1 MLTRNQLERLRAASV
16 PPGSNRV
23 GLAISLAGVSQA
35 TVGEA
40 VGKPQPYVSDVVRG
54 RYRTITLLNALKF
67 ARYFGCGVE
76 DLFPDHA

>member
-1 MLTRNQLERLRAASV
+1 MLTQNQLERLRAASV

-54 RYRTITLLNALKF
+54 RYRTITLANAWRF
-67 ARYFGCGVE
+67 ARYFGCGLE
-76 DLFPDHA
+76 DLFPGPE